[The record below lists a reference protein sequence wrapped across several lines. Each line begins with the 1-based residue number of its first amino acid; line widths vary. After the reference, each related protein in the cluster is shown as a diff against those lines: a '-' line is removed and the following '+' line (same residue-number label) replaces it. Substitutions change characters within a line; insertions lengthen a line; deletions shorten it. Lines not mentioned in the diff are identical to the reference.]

1 MTTIGNEQ
9 SVPGASRPSVTLK
22 AEIGRVA
29 TTTKFNGTALLD
41 GSFTTQKFQVGANS
55 GETVALD
62 AIANVKH
69 AALGSLTP
77 PSTYINTR
85 PAIGFTDAAAATR
98 RVKDRA
104 VEVDKKRKPDTR
116 QHPDRPRS
124 PPHVQQ
130 PPSPRRAPP
139 LGCGLRRCR
148 RQHGPAGGQPA
159 PARDA
164 APRGASQRNDDA
176 MLSECARL
184 AETLREGWNG
194 IADQVQRADA
204 QAAPATA

>member
-1 MTTIGNEQ
+1 MTTIGDEQ
-9 SVPGASRPSVTLK
+9 SAPGASGPSVTLK

-69 AALGSLTP
+69 AAPGSLTP

-139 LGCGLRRCR
+139 SGAAYADVGASTALQAASPHRLVTLLLE
-148 RQHGPAGGQPA
+148 A
-159 PARDA
+159 PA
-164 APRGASQRNDDA
+164 S
-176 MLSECARL
+176 
-184 AETLREGWNG
+184 
-194 IADQVQRADA
+194 
-204 QAAPATA
+204 ATTTPC